1 MSGETPQVGR
11 YRTTRMLAGL
21 NYCDLVSPH
30 IDASVAEIERAAF
43 QLRRLWAKPHLV
55 QRLRERCGPGGRPI
69 QLSNLLVIH
78 AITGHRSERG
88 DVTVGAVADYL
99 DIDPST
105 ASRLVAHAIDAGFV
119 SRSPSPVDARRAH
132 LRLTE
137 SGERTRE
144 LTDELSR
151 RFIAQLMADWS
162 EEDRRE
168 FARLFG
174 RFAEAAANFT
184 MESAVL
190 GLEPPPSEPAVKA
203 AHSEA

>member
-1 MSGETPQVGR
+1 V
-11 YRTTRMLAGL
+11 LARL

-43 QLRRLWAKPHLV
+43 QLRRLWAKPHLL
-55 QRLRERCGPGGRPI
+55 QRLREQCGAGGRPI

-78 AITGHRSERG
+78 AISGHGEGDG

-105 ASRLVAHAIDAGFV
+105 ASRLVGHAIDAGFV

-137 SGERTRE
+137 SGERVRT
-144 LTDELSR
+144 LTDEFRR
-151 RFIAQLMADWS
+151 RFIAQLVAGWTDDERS
-162 EEDRRE
+162 Q
-168 FARLFG
+168 FARLLG
-174 RFAEAAANFT
+174 KFAEAAAHFP
-184 MESAVL
+184 MESAVFDPAA
-190 GLEPPPSEPAVKA
+190 EPEPALETA
-203 AHSEA
+203 RSED

>member
-1 MSGETPQVGR
+1 MFVE
-11 YRTTRMLAGL
+11 L

-43 QLRRLWAKPHLV
+43 QLRRLWARPDLL

-69 QLSNLLVIH
+69 QLSSLMVIH
-78 AITGHRSERG
+78 AITGDRAERG
-88 DVTVGAVADYL
+88 DVTVGAVADHL

-105 ASRLVAHAIDAGFV
+105 ASRLVGHAIDAGFV

-137 SGERTRE
+137 SGERIRE
-144 LTDELSR
+144 LTDELRR

-162 EEDRRE
+162 ERDRRE

-184 MESAVL
+184 MESVAP
-190 GLEPPPSEPAVKA
+190 GPEPPPSSESAVKA
-203 AHSEA
+203 ARSED